1 MEKANS
7 TNGLHHEADKWRK
20 VVATNTSWDDT
31 GAAAALSTAA
41 HTAYHFGAVRQILAG
56 LKPAS
61 ERDRSAAFVIFYRIG
76 AEEMEIRKTLYVTSR
91 EEWRAWLTE
100 HYQSETEVWLVYYK
114 KHTGRPRIS
123 YDEAVEEALCFGWID
138 SIGKRIDDER
148 FAQKFTP
155 RRDCTNWSVLNK
167 RRMRKL
173 IREGRMTEAGLA
185 KIDLATLGEEAQAK
199 QSKGDLDI
207 PRFVKQALMANAK
220 AWENFRNLTPSRRRA
235 YVQLITDAKKEETR
249 ERRLREAV
257 SLLEQS
263 KGELDD
269 IPRFVKQALMARP
282 KAWKYFQTLAPS
294 YRRHYIGWIM
304 HAKKEETRERRV
316 REAVSLLEQ
325 NKKLGL
331 K

>member
-1 MEKANS
+1 M
-7 TNGLHHEADKWRK
+7 G
-20 VVATNTSWDDT
+20 
-31 GAAAALSTAA
+31 
-41 HTAYHFGAVRQILAG
+41 
-56 LKPAS
+56 
-61 ERDRSAAFVIFYRIG
+61 
-76 AEEMEIRKTLYVTSR
+76 IRKTLYVTNR
-91 EEWRAWLTE
+91 EEWRAWLTK
-100 HYQSETEVWLVYYK
+100 HYQSETEVWLIYYK

-123 YDEAVEEALCFGWID
+123 YDHAVEEALCFGWID
-138 SIGKRIDDER
+138 SIVKRIDDQK

-155 RRDCTNWSVLNK
+155 RTDSTKWSELNK
-167 RRMRKL
+167 RRLRKL

-185 KIDLATLGEEAQAK
+185 KIDPAMLGEEAEAK
-199 QSKGDLDI
+199 RSKGDLDI
-207 PRFVKQALMANAK
+207 PRFMKQALMANGK
-220 AWENFRNLTPSRRRA
+220 AWENFRNLTPSRRQA
-235 YVQLITDAKKEETR
+235 YIRLILDAKKEETR

-269 IPRFVKQALMARP
+269 IPRFVKQTLMASPR
-282 KAWKYFQTLAPS
+282 AWEYFQSLAPS

-304 HAKKEETRERRV
+304 HAKKEETRDRRM

>member
-1 MEKANS
+1 
-7 TNGLHHEADKWRK
+7 
-20 VVATNTSWDDT
+20 
-31 GAAAALSTAA
+31 
-41 HTAYHFGAVRQILAG
+41 
-56 LKPAS
+56 
-61 ERDRSAAFVIFYRIG
+61 
-76 AEEMEIRKTLYVTSR
+76 MEIRKTLYVTSR

-100 HYQSETEVWLVYYK
+100 HYQSETEVWLIYYK

-123 YDEAVEEALCFGWID
+123 YDHAVEEALCFGWID
-138 SIGKRIDDER
+138 SIGKRMDGER

-155 RRDCTNWSVLNK
+155 RRDRTKWSVLNK
-167 RRMRKL
+167 RRLRKL

-185 KIDLATLGEEAQAK
+185 KIDLAMLGEDRGK
-199 QSKGDLDI
+199 QSKADLEV

-220 AWENFRNLTPSRRRA
+220 AWENFRNLTPSRRRS
-235 YVQLITDAKKEETR
+235 YVQLILDAKKAETR

-263 KGELDD
+263 TGELDV
-269 IPRFVKQALMARP
+269 IPRFVKQALMTSP
-282 KAWKYFQTLAPS
+282 KAWEYFQRLAPS

-304 HAKKEETRERRV
+304 HAKKEETRERRL